1 MAYMDH
7 SYRSEKTENVGN
19 VRHLNVTDIILLAGL
34 AFGGYLASAHFDD
47 GSSPAASLQQHSVKQ
62 AVCSDEELRQM
73 RSGPETCYD
82 APGPRGQKSET
93 IGPSGGPSGA
103 PSGALNNT

>member
-7 SYRSEKTENVGN
+7 SYRSGRSGTSETVGN
-19 VRHLNVTDIILLAGL
+19 VRHLNITDIILLAGL
-34 AFGGYLASAHFDD
+34 ALGGYLASTHFDD
-47 GSSPAASLQQHSVKQ
+47 GSSPSANVPQRTVKQ

-82 APGPRGQKSET
+82 APGPRGQKSESISVPT
-93 IGPSGGPSGA
+93 GT
-103 PSGALNNT
+103 LNNT

>member
-7 SYRSEKTENVGN
+7 SNRSEKFGN
-19 VRHLNVTDIILLAGL
+19 AESFGTVRHLNFTDVILLAGL
-34 AFGGYLASAHFDD
+34 ALGGYLASAYFDD
-47 GSSPAASLQQHSVKQ
+47 GSSPAAGLQQRSVKQ

-93 IGPSGGPSGA
+93 TAPSGA

>member
-7 SYRSEKTENVGN
+7 SYRSEKSESVGS
-19 VRHLNVTDIILLAGL
+19 VRHLNITDVILLAGL
-34 AFGGYLASAHFDD
+34 ALGGYLASAHFDD
-47 GSSPAASLQQHSVKQ
+47 GSSSAAGLRPPPVKQ

-82 APGPRGQKSET
+82 APGPRGQKSES
-93 IGPSGGPSGA
+93 PASSA
-103 PSGALNNT
+103 ASSAALNNT